1 MRAALVILTCCF
13 FAVAATT
20 FAESSQDTGLSREPV
35 SIRANSLVAEQGLNR
50 VVFSGDVVAT
60 QGDLVMYSD
69 ELLVLY
75 SADSKTMDRAEATG
89 SVRVVRGEQVATAEK
104 AVYNSGAETIYLTGT
119 PKVKQGDSFLEG
131 SEITIFLRE
140 QRSVVHGAEGGR
152 VNAIFS
158 PEGKSQ

>member
-1 MRAALVILTCCF
+1 MKAALVILISCLLSSAT
-13 FAVAATT
+13 VAS
-20 FAESSQDTGLSREPV
+20 AETSPDAGLTREPV
-35 SIRANSLVAEQGLNR
+35 SIRASSLVAEQGLNR

-75 SADSKTMDRAEATG
+75 SADRKTMDRAEATG

-104 AVYNSGAETIYLTGT
+104 AVYNSSAETIYLSGN
-119 PKVKQGDSFLEG
+119 PRVKQGESFLEG

-152 VNAIFS
+152 VNAVFS
-158 PEGKSQ
+158 PEGKTQ